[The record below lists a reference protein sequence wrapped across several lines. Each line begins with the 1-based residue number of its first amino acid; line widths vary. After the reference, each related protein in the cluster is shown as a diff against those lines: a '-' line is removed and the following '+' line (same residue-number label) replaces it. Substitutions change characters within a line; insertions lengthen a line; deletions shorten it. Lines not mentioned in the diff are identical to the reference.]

1 MAAGT
6 LENSATSQQIAKAIG
21 AHGMW
26 KMRLK
31 SAIDT
36 GTGDV
41 DVATARVDDAC
52 EFGKW
57 LYGQVSADAQATSYY
72 GDVKQLHAKFHQV
85 AAHVLELATSGKKG
99 EAEALM
105 AGDYARTSGD
115 LTRKLI
121 EWQAACK

>member
-1 MAAGT
+1 MAVET
-6 LENSATSQQIAKAIG
+6 LHDSATGQQIAKAIG

-31 SAIDT
+31 SAIDS
-36 GTGDV
+36 GKGDV
-41 DVATARVDDAC
+41 DVATARVDNAC

-57 LYGQVSADAQATSYY
+57 LYGQVSANAKATSYY
-72 GDVKQLHAKFHQV
+72 TDVKQLHAQFHQ
-85 AAHVLELATSGKKG
+85 AAGRVLELATTGKKA

-115 LTRKLI
+115 LTRKLM